1 MWKERVIAITGAA
14 SGIGRALAIHF
25 GKEGARLAI
34 SDIDDSGLEQ
44 TAEAIRRL
52 GAQCHTLR
60 VDVSKPSEIETWCAE
75 VIKTFGQVD
84 GIINNAGVSVIDGAE
99 FVSHEDFEWLMG
111 INFWGVIYGTQ
122 TFLPHLRKRPE
133 AFIVNISSL
142 FGLIGVPT
150 QAAYN
155 ASKFAVRGY
164 TEALRQELYDTNI
177 YVACVH
183 PGGIKTSIT
192 RNARHHLR
200 EGLTFPKEKLVR
212 AFENHLAK
220 VTPDEAADL
229 IVKGMMAKRTR
240 ILIGND
246 ARVFDLVARLF
257 PTGYDAL
264 IRRFNPKPRR

>member
-1 MWKERVIAITGAA
+1 MFKDRVIAITGAA
-14 SGIGRALAIHF
+14 SGIGQALAVHL
-25 GKEGARLAI
+25 GREGALLSL
-34 SDIDDSGLEQ
+34 SDIDETGLKL
-44 TAEAIRRL
+44 TAEGLRES
-52 GAQCHTLR
+52 GVQCHTCL
-60 VDVSKPSEIETWCAE
+60 VDVSKASEVGAWCNETVEA
-75 VIKTFGQVD
+75 FGHVD

-122 TFLPHLRKRPE
+122 IFLPHLRKRPE
-133 AFIVNISSL
+133 AHIVNISSL

-177 YVACVH
+177 NVACVH
-183 PGGIKTSIT
+183 PGGIRTNIT

-200 EGLTFPKEKLVR
+200 QGLTFPKERLVR

-220 VTPDEAADL
+220 VTPDEAAAI
-229 IVKGMMAKRTR
+229 IVDGMASKRQR
-240 ILIGND
+240 ILIGKD
-246 ARVFDLVARLF
+246 ARLFDVVARLF

-264 IRRFNPKPRR
+264 IRHFRRKPE